1 MPLNKI
7 QGLPRCPSQRCLC
20 RSKDDEL
27 GTSIWLNF
35 TKTYLSILSGKQQT
49 CESDYIKIQNFC
61 MAKKKKQKQPTRSQV
76 KTPTIQWKRKTGK
89 QEKLLDKWVLKQ
101 WWHCPQKR
109 LPTAWHIF
117 SCHNSIHGRSGECY
131 LNLVSSD
138 QDAAKQSTGHKT
150 APETKNYPASVGKY
164 WGWEAIF

>member
-35 TKTYLSILSGKQQT
+35 TKTDLSILSGKQQT

-61 MAKKKKQKQPTRSQV
+61 MAQKKKNKKHLPEAKLKHQQSN
-76 KTPTIQWKRKTGK
+76 GK
-89 QEKLLDKWVLKQ
+89 EKLLDKWVLKQ

-109 LPTAWHIF
+109 LPTAGHIF
-117 SCHNSIHGRSGECY
+117 SCHKPIHGRSGECY

-150 APETKNYPASVGKY
+150 APETKNYPASVGKC